1 MRDDAVAFRGRK
13 QVVEAYA
20 ANGMAPWGIV
30 HGKELMFAHE
40 CLTIE
45 DGEGMLTQTLERLHQ
60 GMSKAV
66 FELRVYKLKKGEE
79 ILSNTPH
86 ARAFRFRLY
95 SEEDPSPFDLART
108 VVNRQAQ
115 EEIDALKLQLKQ
127 LQDRLDQ
134 EELIEEEEDE
144 PMTLNKMISGVIE
157 MPGVKAALQDKLI
170 GFIQSV
176 VPMRNN
182 NPRPAAVAG
191 IEPAQPPQPGQVVL
205 LPGQM
210 EKIQQAINQLATKDP
225 TLGDHLLGVARIA
238 TDSPDKYKW
247 LVGML

>member
-13 QVVEAYA
+13 QVVDAYI

-40 CLTIE
+40 CISVE
-45 DGEGMLTQTLERLHQ
+45 EGEGMLTQTLQRLHE

-66 FELRVYKLKKGEE
+66 FELRVYKLRKGEE
-79 ILSNTPH
+79 ILSNTAH

-115 EEIDALKLQLKQ
+115 EEIDAMKLQLKQ
-127 LQDRLDQ
+127 LQDRMDQ
-134 EELIEEEEDE
+134 DKVEVEEEEE
-144 PMTLNKMISGVIE
+144 GMSIGKVISGVIE
-157 MPGVKAALQDKLI
+157 MPGVKAALQDKLV
-170 GFIQSV
+170 GFIQSI
-176 VPMRNN
+176 VPLRSN

-191 IEPAQPPQPGQVVL
+191 VEPVPTGQGQVVL
-205 LPGQM
+205 ETGQI
-210 EKIQQAINQLATKDP
+210 EKVQQAINQLATRDP
-225 TLGDHLLGVARIA
+225 VLGDHLLKVAKIA
-238 TDSPDKYKW
+238 TDNPGKYNM

>member
-13 QVVEAYA
+13 QVVDAYES
-20 ANGMAPWGIV
+20 NGMAPWGIV

-40 CLTIE
+40 CVTIE
-45 DGEGMLTQTLERLHQ
+45 EGSGMLTTTLERLHQ

-66 FELRVYKLKKGEE
+66 FELRVYKLRKGEE
-79 ILSNTPH
+79 ILSNTAH

-95 SEEDPSPFDLART
+95 NEEDPSPFDLART

-115 EEIDALKLQLKQ
+115 EEIDGLKTQLKL
-127 LQDRLDQ
+127 LQDRFDQ
-134 EELIEEEEDE
+134 DAMEEDEEEEE
-144 PMTLNKMISGVIE
+144 MSINKMISGVIE

-170 GFIQSV
+170 GLIHSI
-176 VPMRNN
+176 VPMRNM

-191 IEPAQPPQPGQVVL
+191 VEQGQPQQGQVVL
-205 LPGQM
+205 QPGQI
-210 EKIQQAINQLATKDP
+210 EKVQQAINQLATKDP
-225 TLGDHLLGVARIA
+225 ILGDHLLSVAQIA
-238 TDSPDKYKW
+238 TDNPGKYKM